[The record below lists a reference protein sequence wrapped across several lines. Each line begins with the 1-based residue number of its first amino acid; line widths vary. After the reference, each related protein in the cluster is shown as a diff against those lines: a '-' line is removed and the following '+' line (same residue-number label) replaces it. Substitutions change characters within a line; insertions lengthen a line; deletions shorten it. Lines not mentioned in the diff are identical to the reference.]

1 MQNFEGFEGVAESIK
16 KSVENIMHIARQISG
31 EGFDDMKEEDVEEI
45 LAEKAVEPT
54 NEDLDEMAKQGI
66 GVGSDEDG
74 DESQPKTSII
84 DPLTAT
90 KISEWNSALERIFND
105 MIECDP
111 MLDRS
116 LKFKRLTST
125 AFAPYAEML
134 KDLRQKAKQTRLTQL
149 FQPVWEGKSPTP
161 STSHER
167 QTPEVELPNVDML
180 PSSSS
185 AE

>member
-1 MQNFEGFEGVAESIK
+1 MQNFEGFEGVTESIRN
-16 KSVENIMHIARQISG
+16 SVKNIMHIAWQIRG
-31 EGFDDMKEEDVEEI
+31 GGFDDMKEEDVEAI

-54 NEDLDEMAKQGI
+54 NEGLDEMAKQGI
-66 GVGSDEDG
+66 GVGDDEDG
-74 DESQPKTSII
+74 NESQPKTSRI

-90 KISEWNSALERIFND
+90 KISDWNSALERIFND
-105 MIECDP
+105 MVECDP

-134 KDLRQKAKQTRLTQL
+134 KDMRQKAKQTRLTQV
-149 FQPVWEGKSPTP
+149 FEPVWEGKLSTL

-167 QTPEVELPNVDML
+167 QTPEVELPSVDMV